1 MPRKERKKKKEKL
14 KEKRRKIS
22 IKYQRAAE
30 EHRAKIEKSISKK
43 GRRFPKKFAAFSF
56 LLVIIILVSAIYA
69 WQQNQPQTSTSSQN
83 QSGANTS
90 TLYTLTSSDLSEFRG
105 KPVILE
111 FFTTYCT
118 ACPAQ
123 IPELAKIKNEYDDQV
138 VILSV
143 APSTESPAELEQYK
157 ENHNITWLLARDTV
171 GLFDKYRISGVPTIV
186 ILDQNGNVYFIHE
199 GVTSSSVMSN
209 KIDELL
215 KK

>member
-1 MPRKERKKKKEKL
+1 LPRKERKKKKEKL

-30 EHRAKIEKSISKK
+30 EHRAKIEKSVSKK

-69 WQQNQPQTSTSSQN
+69 WQQNQPQTSISS
-83 QSGANTS
+83 
-90 TLYTLTSSDLSEFRG
+90 LYTLTSSDLPEFRG
-105 KPVILE
+105 KPIILE
-111 FFTTYCT
+111 FFIIGCGG
-118 ACPAQ
+118 CLAQ
-123 IPELAKIKNEYDDQV
+123 ISELAKIQNEYDDQV

-143 APSTESPAELEQYK
+143 APSEESPTRLERYK
-157 ENHNITWLLARDTV
+157 EENDITWLLARDTV
-171 GLFDKYRISGVPTIV
+171 GLFDKYAYAIGGVVPTTI
-186 ILDQNGNVYFIHE
+186 ILDQNGTVCFVHQ